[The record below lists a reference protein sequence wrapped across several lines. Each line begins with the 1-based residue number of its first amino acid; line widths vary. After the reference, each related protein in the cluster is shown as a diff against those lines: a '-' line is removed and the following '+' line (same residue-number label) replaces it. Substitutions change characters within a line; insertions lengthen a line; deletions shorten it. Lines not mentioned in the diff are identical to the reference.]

1 MDHVHIR
8 EALEGCIIIQ
18 CYENYQEKW
27 WYESGILEEI
37 ATKTEAEIQKQRSNS
52 NYYDFLNEKEILLYV
67 KTTMSISEKV
77 VSISFRKN
85 DYIEWVIIF
94 L

>member
-1 MDHVHIR
+1 
-8 EALEGCIIIQ
+8 
-18 CYENYQEKW
+18 
-27 WYESGILEEI
+27 
-37 ATKTEAEIQKQRSNS
+37 
-52 NYYDFLNEKEILLYV
+52 LLYV

>member
-1 MDHVHIR
+1 
-8 EALEGCIIIQ
+8 
-18 CYENYQEKW
+18 
-27 WYESGILEEI
+27 LEEI

-85 DYIEWVIIF
+85 DYIE
-94 L
+94 